1 MWSKSCALYSITIC
15 YCFVKFRGM
24 LQNNVH
30 SLKKTQTNMHL
41 IMNAISKF
49 VTSYF
54 WSHNVQ
60 NSHGRYKAFMNM
72 FTSMTVILQWYDA
85 FCDFCEELWQ
95 WFRFTEYV
103 VLPLKAKDVCWQWYL
118 YKYFVC
124 QQVCQTDNFVCQL
137 IYNVVNGKLRNVML
151 CQS

>member
-1 MWSKSCALYSITIC
+1 MCDQNHVHCIVSLFVIALLSSEEC
-15 YCFVKFRGM
+15 YKTKCT
-24 LQNNVH
+24 H
-30 SLKKTQTNMHL
+30 KKTQTNMHL

-85 FCDFCEELWQ
+85 FCDFCEEL
-95 WFRFTEYV
+95 
-103 VLPLKAKDVCWQWYL
+103 
-118 YKYFVC
+118 
-124 QQVCQTDNFVCQL
+124 
-137 IYNVVNGKLRNVML
+137 
-151 CQS
+151 